1 MRIKHFDRT
10 CNGIAIVIEDEEG
23 FVQVYLK
30 CGRRTQHLI
39 NVGVADKAFDDV
51 TEDDVDKY
59 IQKQDFILDDII
71 DYVSNF
77 FPRKVVYENDDVDD
91 NVDDDKLEDDSYLE
105 ELNRI
110 NQMGYE
116 WFELKS
122 NVLKFGEFIENELGR
137 DYSEKT
143 RKRLVSIF
151 EETKLITNKLEL

>member
-10 CNGIAIVIEDEEG
+10 YNGIAIVIEDEDG

-51 TEDDVDKY
+51 TEDDVDRY
-59 IQKQDFILDDII
+59 IQKKDYILDDII
-71 DYVSNF
+71 EYVSNF
-77 FPRKVVYENDDVDD
+77 FPRKVVYESDGDGIC
-91 NVDDDKLEDDSYLE
+91 VDDDELEDESYLE

-110 NQMGYE
+110 DTMESE
-116 WFELKS
+116 WFELKT
-122 NVLKFGEFIENELGR
+122 NVIKFGEFIENELGR

-143 RKRLVSIF
+143 RNRLVSIF
-151 EETKLITNKLEL
+151 EETELMTNKLK